1 MFSSLYKFFIVRLLF
16 LLIISVNLIPTKVYC
31 NLKIALFGDSLM
43 SGYQLDKEFHLSTFL
58 EKDLR
63 EKGFVVNVINASV
76 SGDTTYGG
84 LNRLS
89 WLLEQKDID
98 IVVLCLGANDMLRGI
113 DPTIIK
119 QNLNKILE
127 TLQKKKINV
136 LLAGML
142 SQESLGEE
150 YKKNFDRIYPEL
162 AKKFKISFLPFL
174 LEGVAL
180 NPKYNLDDG
189 KHPNFKGVEL
199 IGQNL
204 EKKLIALINQRKKFL
219 QNNDSI

>member
-1 MFSSLYKFFIVRLLF
+1 MLSNLYKFFILTFLF
-16 LLIISVNLIPTKVYC
+16 LLIIGGNFIPTKVYC